1 MDEVVEQVRAQ
12 YDAVPYESHAFFQSA
27 PGHIAAI
34 AHLFG
39 LDPPPV
45 SRARVLEIGC
55 SAGGNLIPFAAWH
68 PQAEVVGIDLSQVEI
83 DKGTE
88 DIRALGLP
96 NLTLQ
101 QGDIAATD
109 LDDLGKFDYII
120 CHGVYSWVPA
130 NVQEA
135 ILSACHALLAHNGVA
150 YVSYNTYP
158 GWKAK
163 EIVRDAMMLRG
174 GDRGTPEEKL
184 SYARGMID
192 FLNEVSQP
200 DSILAKA
207 LADFDAIRVGSKD
220 YYLLHEYLEMFNA
233 PCYFLDFGKRCDP
246 HFLSYLADAS
256 PPIMFALN
264 YGNKVSQ
271 PLLEECGHSQVLVEQ
286 YLDFVVNRTF
296 RQSLLVHADCAPQ
309 ISYQIDRK
317 RFSAMHFAGWLPPT
331 STPTVLD
338 HSTQQF
344 GHDATLFTPNPG
356 VKAALD
362 ALTTS
367 WPWTMSHAELLDTAS
382 TRLAAAGID
391 VSVDHAA
398 KIDELLEALI
408 MRGMARYR
416 LDPVSPPEPA
426 TPPLRLE
433 EPVRRMAELVRWHDG
448 APLFNRWHEAVTV
461 APVDRHLLPLL
472 TGERDVAELA
482 QELLGLALRDIIR
495 FERDGAR
502 LLSEADLRA
511 AATEYVSA
519 TPRRLAE
526 MKLI

>member
-88 DIRALGLP
+88 DIRALELP
-96 NLTLQ
+96 NLTLR

-256 PPIMFALN
+256 PPIMFAIN
-264 YGNKVSQ
+264 YGNKVSL
-271 PLLEECGHSQVLVEQ
+271 PLLRECGHSQVLVEQ

-296 RQSLLVHADCAPQ
+296 RQSLLVHGECAPQ
-309 ISYQIDRK
+309 ITYQIDRK
-317 RFSAMHFAGWLPPT
+317 RFGAMHFAASLPPT
-331 STPTVLD
+331 SGPTILD
-338 HSTQQF
+338 QSAQEF
-344 GHDATLFTPNPG
+344 GHDATLFTPDPG

-362 ALTTS
+362 ALTAR
-367 WPWTMSHAELLDTAS
+367 WPWTMSHDELLDAAS
-382 TRLAAAGID
+382 ARLSAAG
-391 VSVDHAA
+391 VEAAVDQSAR
-398 KIDELLEALI
+398 IDELLEVLF
-408 MRGMARYR
+408 MRGLARYR
-416 LDPVSPPEPA
+416 LDPVLPGRA
-426 TPPLRLE
+426 GALLRLD
-433 EPVRRMAELVRWHDG
+433 EPVRRAAELARWDDT
-448 APLFNRWHEAVTV
+448 PVFNRWHEAVPLP
-461 APVDRHLLPLL
+461 PVDRHLLPLL
-472 TGERDVAELA
+472 NGERDDETLA
-482 QELLGLALRDIIR
+482 QEMLSLALRDVIR
-495 FERDGAR
+495 FERNGVR
-502 LLSEADLRA
+502 LLSEVDLRA

-519 TPRRLAE
+519 TPLRLAQ
-526 MKLI
+526 MKLM